1 MDKYKR
7 LASNTLIFGIGTF
20 SSKLLVFLLMPLYTR
35 ILTNAD
41 FGVADLIIQTA
52 NLIIPVASLG
62 ITNAIIRFGLDKS
75 VRKSDVF
82 STGLITVVA
91 GFCIFLAAWPLLK
104 MVRYISDYTALI
116 YIFVFMSSL
125 RSLCS
130 QFVRAKQY
138 VKLYAMDGVFSTVM
152 VIVFNVLFLVV
163 FRLGIVGYVMA
174 IVVSDFISSLFLFF
188 VAGLW
193 RYIKIKNIS
202 KKVSSA
208 MLKFSL
214 PLIPTVVFWWVTNVS
229 SRYIVGYMLGSDANG
244 LYAVS
249 YKIPTIIILFSGIFI
264 EAWQMSAV
272 TEEQNSD
279 AFFTKVFAAY
289 QAVVFLAASALIVLS
304 KIITT
309 ILVAPSFFESW
320 RYIPFLVMSTTFSC
334 FVTFLGSVYM
344 VEKKSIISLVT
355 TLVGAVIMLC

>member
-1 MDKYKR
+1 
-7 LASNTLIFGIGTF
+7 
-20 SSKLLVFLLMPLYTR
+20 
-35 ILTNAD
+35 
-41 FGVADLIIQTA
+41 
-52 NLIIPVASLG
+52 
-62 ITNAIIRFGLDKS
+62 
-75 VRKSDVF
+75 
-82 STGLITVVA
+82 
-91 GFCIFLAAWPLLK
+91 
-104 MVRYISDYTALI
+104 
-116 YIFVFMSSL
+116 
-125 RSLCS
+125 
-130 QFVRAKQY
+130 
-138 VKLYAMDGVFSTVM
+138 
-152 VIVFNVLFLVV
+152 
-163 FRLGIVGYVMA
+163 
-174 IVVSDFISSLFLFF
+174 
-188 VAGLW
+188 
-193 RYIKIKNIS
+193 
-202 KKVSSA
+202 

-272 TEEQNSD
+272 TEEQNRE

-355 TLVGAVIMLC
+355 TLVGAVINVMLNLLLIPVVGVNGAAFAMFASYFVVFILRQKIRKNL